1 MMKIK
6 PAVFL
11 LNKAFL
17 DLFWDIVY
25 WCEFASS
32 AALNRRNLNQLTVAV
47 VNPAAV
53 FLSAKLCKFRKG
65 QKAHGN
71 RRQEED
77 E

>member
-1 MMKIK
+1 MMEIK
-6 PAVFL
+6 TAVFL

-17 DLFWDIVY
+17 YLFWDFVY
-25 WCEFASS
+25 WCKLTSS
-32 AALNRRNLNQLTVAV
+32 AALNRRNLNQLAVAV

-77 E
+77 K